1 MLLGCV
7 LPRGS
12 STRNGTQGPGWGAVP
27 VSAAQRMPGRERGRH
42 REGRGRGTQGGPSGV
57 GTPAPG
63 IQGSWIRAW
72 HRARTTRPG
81 RDDERYARSDA
92 IREVNGR
99 RPAQTGRRFF
109 FCFAARAYFRRP
121 HRCCRS
127 TTALCQVRDST
138 RVLSPRCGL
147 HPHRATACIQERGC
161 GDCNFPFARQ
171 RTDPRRGCSR
181 QYVPT
186 TLIVPKRPAGRAP
199 GTVSPRATRIA
210 THKPIGISN
219 FAY

>member
-1 MLLGCV
+1 MPATSISYATPAAFHAGPMLLGCV

-109 FCFAARAYFRRP
+109 FFAARAYFDDPIAVADRRRP
-121 HRCCRS
+121 FVRFVTARECYLLDADCIRTGRQPASKRGDAGTATSRS
-127 TTALCQVRDST
+127 RDSART
-138 RVLSPRCGL
+138 LG
-147 HPHRATACIQERGC
+147 AAAAGNTY
-161 GDCNFPFARQ
+161 RQ
-171 RTDPRRGCSR
+171 R
-181 QYVPT
+181 
-186 TLIVPKRPAGRAP
+186 
-199 GTVSPRATRIA
+199 
-210 THKPIGISN
+210 
-219 FAY
+219 